1 MIYMALGAAGMFFLL
16 NNSTYIF
23 NLGSTITINPT
34 KQYFILIIHLLKF
47 YCD

>member
-1 MIYMALGAAGMFFLL
+1 MIHVALGTVGMFFLL

-23 NLGSTITINPT
+23 NLGSTIAINPT
-34 KQYFILIIHLLKF
+34 KQSFILIIHLLKF